1 MITVYNIRKEK
12 HEGPDVYYIGR
23 PSILGNPYTHI
34 QDKKTRAEFIVNT
47 REEAVNAYE
56 QYFHYQYESSE
67 KFSNL
72 IDEIYHKHLNGA
84 HVYLGCF
91 CKPAACHG
99 DIIKKILDGWVER
112 TKQEAKQAEI
122 EKRKKE
128 CRPCVVLKQYTYD
141 GIVREQHQIQ
151 LTKPIE
157 QIRQECTQLN
167 KHLREQ
173 NKKGVYTCAI
183 KVNPQDNKS
192 FASAEIR
199 FGKRA
204 IIYTNVATSNSG
216 ITKIKSITYFKS
228 TYIKALSSTPIPKSQ
243 LKKWIKDHVSKWL
256 ANGYKGYAKERVTA
270 EGSLYYGYFED
281 KNNNKSFILDSQ
293 YIDKKTVTIIIE
305 QKGYTTTEVTTKSRL
320 KDLETDIN
328 NEMIANGYQGQI
340 KVRSGLNGAPIVSGM
355 YKKHVE
361 TTTCKYD
368 YTVQIHN
375 EAEKNPK
382 IIFNEGQDF
391 RPTKKLGKTVVQV
404 RSIAQDDTYT
414 PEQKGK
420 QINWER
426 IGINQLYREY
436 MQLPEQQAQRLA
448 DIEAAMATRAV
459 STGYYKALKWL
470 RSIRKKKPRW
480 LAHPKAEQYITL
492 CYERIKNDNMTP
504 READELCKNSLEINK
519 NTK

>member
-157 QIRQECTQLN
+157 Q
-167 KHLREQ
+167 
-173 NKKGVYTCAI
+173 
-183 KVNPQDNKS
+183 S
-192 FASAEIR
+192 
-199 FGKRA
+199 
-204 IIYTNVATSNSG
+204 TS
-216 ITKIKSITYFKS
+216 
-228 TYIKALSSTPIPKSQ
+228 Q
-243 LKKWIKDHVSKWL
+243 
-256 ANGYKGYAKERVTA
+256 
-270 EGSLYYGYFED
+270 
-281 KNNNKSFILDSQ
+281 
-293 YIDKKTVTIIIE
+293 
-305 QKGYTTTEVTTKSRL
+305 
-320 KDLETDIN
+320 
-328 NEMIANGYQGQI
+328 
-340 KVRSGLNGAPIVSGM
+340 
-355 YKKHVE
+355 
-361 TTTCKYD
+361 
-368 YTVQIHN
+368 
-375 EAEKNPK
+375 
-382 IIFNEGQDF
+382 
-391 RPTKKLGKTVVQV
+391 
-404 RSIAQDDTYT
+404 
-414 PEQKGK
+414 
-420 QINWER
+420 
-426 IGINQLYREY
+426 
-436 MQLPEQQAQRLA
+436 
-448 DIEAAMATRAV
+448 
-459 STGYYKALKWL
+459 
-470 RSIRKKKPRW
+470 
-480 LAHPKAEQYITL
+480 
-492 CYERIKNDNMTP
+492 
-504 READELCKNSLEINK
+504 
-519 NTK
+519 

>member
-1 MITVYNIRKEK
+1 MITVYNIHKEK

-23 PSILGNPYTHI
+23 PSLLGNPYTHI
-34 QDKKTRAEFIVNT
+34 QDKKTKAEFIVDT
-47 REEAVNAYE
+47 REEAVKAYE
-56 QYFHYQYESSE
+56 QYFHYKYESDE

-72 IDEIYHKHLNGA
+72 VDEIYAKHLKGI

-91 CKPAACHG
+91 CKPQPCHG
-99 DIIKKILDGWVER
+99 DIIKNIIDGWVET
-112 TKQEAKQAEI
+112 TKKEEKEARA
-122 EKRKKE
+122 KE

-157 QIRQECTQLN
+157 QIRQECAQLN
-167 KHLREQ
+167 KRLREQ
-173 NKKGVYTCAI
+173 NKKGVYTCGI

-256 ANGYKGYAKERVTA
+256 AKGYKGYAKEKVTA
-270 EGSLYYGYFED
+270 EGNLYYGYFED

-293 YIDKKTVTIIIE
+293 YIDKNTVTIIIE

-391 RPTKKLGKTVVQV
+391 RPTKKLGNSVVQV
-404 RSIAQDDTYT
+404 RSIAQDDQYT
-414 PEQKGK
+414 PEFRGK
-420 QINWER
+420 KINWDRIQIQKEYEEYLRMPANELELSLKRLEAMDER
-426 IGINQLYREY
+426 
-436 MQLPEQQAQRLA
+436 
-448 DIEAAMATRAV
+448 AATK
-459 STGYYKALKWL
+459 GDKIALKWL
-470 RSIRKKKPRW
+470 RSIKKSRPSW
-480 LAHPKAEQYITL
+480 LQAPNAESLVLYCVKYIKQ
-492 CYERIKNDNMTP
+492 EIMNIS
-504 READELCKNSLEINK
+504 EANNFCKRNAYKKTSV
-519 NTK
+519 

>member
-23 PSILGNPYTHI
+23 PSVLGNPYTHI

-56 QYFHYQYESSE
+56 QYFHYQYESDE

-91 CKPAACHG
+91 CAPAACHG
-99 DIIKKILDGWVER
+99 DIIKKILDGWVES

-157 QIRQECTQLN
+157 QIRQECMQLN
-167 KHLREQ
+167 KRLREQ

-216 ITKIKSITYFKS
+216 ITKIKNITYFKS
-228 TYIKALSSTPIPKSQ
+228 TYTKALSSTPIPKSQ
-243 LKKWIKDHVSKWL
+243 LKKWIKDHVAKWL
-256 ANGYKGYAKERVTA
+256 AKGYKGYAKEKVTA

-340 KVRSGLNGAPIVSGM
+340 KVRSGLNGAPIVSGL
-355 YKKHVE
+355 YKKYVE
-361 TTTCKYD
+361 TATCKYD
-368 YTVQIHN
+368 YTIQIHN

-391 RPTKKLGKTVVQV
+391 RPTKKIGKTVVQV

-414 PEQKGK
+414 PEFRGK
-420 QINWER
+420 KINWDR
-426 IGINQLYREY
+426 IEIEKLYKEY
-436 MQLPEQQAQRLA
+436 MQMPANELELSQKRF
-448 DIEAAMATRAV
+448 EAMDERAATKGDK
-459 STGYYKALKWL
+459 TALKWL
-470 RSIRKKKPRW
+470 RSLKKSRPSW
-480 LAHPKAEQYITL
+480 LQAPNAESLVLYCVKYLKQEI
-492 CYERIKNDNMTP
+492 MTIS
-504 READELCKNSLEINK
+504 EANNFCKRNAYKKTSV
-519 NTK
+519 